1 MELTE
6 AKRGDVVIITVK
18 GKLDVFTSPALEEK
32 LRGLIAAEEKQVV
45 VDLSEVDYI
54 SSSGLEAFLVGA
66 KKAREI
72 SGQLALC
79 GLKDQ
84 IRQIFDVTHFSSIFS
99 IYPSQE
105 EAIKSFQ

>member
-6 AKRGDVVIITVK
+6 AKRGDIVIIAVK

-32 LRGLIAAEEKQVV
+32 LRGLIEAGEKQLV

-66 KKAREI
+66 KKGHEVG
-72 SGQLALC
+72 GQLALC
-79 GLKDQ
+79 GLKDH

-105 EAIKSFQ
+105 EAINAIQ